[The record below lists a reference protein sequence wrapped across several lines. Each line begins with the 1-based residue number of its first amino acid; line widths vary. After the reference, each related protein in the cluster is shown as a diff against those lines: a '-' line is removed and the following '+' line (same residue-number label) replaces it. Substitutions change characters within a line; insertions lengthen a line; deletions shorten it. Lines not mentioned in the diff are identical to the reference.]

1 MYKKIAILILLVSMS
16 FAQEKIGVVFS
27 ERILEKSTEFND
39 LSQQAQLQAKKVQ
52 DEYDRQFSELQTLA
66 EEIDGNRLAWTPDLL
81 KAKEQEFQDMENALQ
96 RYLAG
101 SQDEFTKWQRSAEY
115 ELIMKINKI
124 IETMAINEGYDL
136 ILEASGGVK
145 YTKGAYDLTDDV
157 LYELNNTAAPSDSTP
172 E

>member
-1 MYKKIAILILLVSMS
+1 MPRVKT
-16 FAQEKIGVVFS
+16 GVV
-27 ERILEKSTEFND
+27 RRKRH
-39 LSQQAQLQAKKVQ
+39 KKVLKAARGF
-52 DEYDRQFSELQTLA
+52 YSGRRKHF
-66 EEIDGNRLAWTPDLL
+66 R

-101 SQDEFTKWQRSAEY
+101 AQDEFTKWQRSAEY

-136 ILEASGGVK
+136 ILEGSGGVK

-157 LYELNNTAAPSDSTP
+157 LFKLNKTPPPSDSTP

>member
-1 MYKKIAILILLVSMS
+1 MS

-81 KAKEQEFQDMENALQ
+81 KAKEQELQDMQNALQ

-101 SQDEFTKWQRSAEY
+101 AQDEFTKWQRSAEY
-115 ELIMKINKI
+115 ELVIKINKI

-136 ILEASGGVK
+136 ILEGSGGVK

-157 LYELNNTAAPSDSTP
+157 LYELNNTPPPSDSTP

>member
-27 ERILEKSTEFND
+27 ERILEKSTEFNE
-39 LSQQAQLQAKKVQ
+39 LSQQAQLQAKKIQ
-52 DEYDRQFSELQTLA
+52 DEYDRQLSELQTLA
-66 EEIDGNRLAWTPDLL
+66 KEIDENGLAWTPDFR
-81 KAKEQEFQDMENALQ
+81 KAKEQEFQEMENALQ

-101 SQDEFTKWQRSAEY
+101 AQDEFTKWQRSAEY
-115 ELIMKINKI
+115 ELVIKINKI

-136 ILEASGGVK
+136 ILEGSGGVK
-145 YTKGAYDLTDDV
+145 YTKGAYDLTDDI
-157 LYELNNTAAPSDSTP
+157 LYDLNSTPPPSDSTS